1 MKLKKITLKN
11 IRSYKE
17 QEIEFPDGSLLLSGD
32 VGSGKSSI
40 LLAIEYALFGLQPG
54 QKGAALLRNS
64 STLGEVLLEFEIDGK
79 EILIERR
86 LRRSSKTVTNE
97 YAAITIDGQK
107 TESSITELKTKII
120 NLLNY
125 PHEFIKRNNILY
137 RYTVYTPQEQ
147 MRQIISE
154 DPETRLNILRHIFG
168 MDKYKRIKENL
179 SLTLSVLKEKSKLL
193 QGEISTLDKD
203 KQDLVLSN
211 NLLLEL
217 KQRLSQKSL
226 NLKQKTN
233 IRKNI
238 ESQIQGLEDKI
249 KEKQKFERSAEKTS
263 VLLTIKQENL
273 STLTSQIQESKS
285 FLQQKQP
292 FIQEEYDSTLNL
304 LSALNKKI
312 QSLNSEN
319 IQVLG
324 QMSSLNKEQQGSIEK
339 RQRIFKIDIC
349 PTCLQDVNDTH
360 KHNILNETESF
371 LSKVKNTLSELEHL
385 QTSQTEEIISLS
397 KQKSQIEEK
406 KLSLDLIKSKLEHYT
421 QTEIRLAQ
429 LEKSK
434 VELEEDL
441 LLLKKHFNELK
452 ENISNFSKFDLQYKE
467 KAQALAL
474 AQSEEKS
481 SEIQIAE
488 IKKEYDLTV
497 LQISKIKDTIQ
508 EKEQIEKRLA
518 NLSELYDWL
527 STSFLNLIEFT
538 ERSLLL
544 RLRNEFSKLFSQ
556 WFKFLVPEE
565 SFQVNLDETFTP
577 LIIQNQVEMEYAFLS
592 GGERTAVALAYRLA
606 LNQTI
611 NSILSKIKT
620 HDIVILDEPTDG
632 FSDAQIDKIR
642 DVLDELN
649 ISQLIIVSHEQKIE
663 SFVDNIIRIKK
674 SSGISELET
683 SQTSQVSQIK

>member
-452 ENISNFSKFDLQYKE
+452 ENISNFSKFDIQYKE